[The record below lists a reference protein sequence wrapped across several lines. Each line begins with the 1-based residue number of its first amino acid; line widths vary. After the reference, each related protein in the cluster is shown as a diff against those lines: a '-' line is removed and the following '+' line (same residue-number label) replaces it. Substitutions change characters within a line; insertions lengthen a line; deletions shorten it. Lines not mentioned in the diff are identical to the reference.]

1 MNIVLVGA
9 GSVQFGKGMLGDI
22 FASKVLVGSHV
33 VLHDINENTL
43 NKTCEAAKSFIAEH
57 NLSFSVSATTNR
69 KEAFQAADFII
80 SSIEVGDRFTLWEE
94 DWKIPLQYGME
105 QVYGENGGP
114 GGVFHSL
121 RIIPPILDIMK
132 DVMEICPKAYVFN
145 FSNPMTAICTTVK
158 RVFPQARF
166 IGMCHEIGW
175 LQSWLPRMLSLDLE
189 DIYFKAAGLNHFS
202 CMLEA
207 RHKKTGEDLY
217 PKVREKAEAFFVK
230 EPGYSDMFDY
240 YREHGIFEH
249 EEQFEKTKM
258 QKESKY
264 EWADRKIVKFMLEN
278 YALLPITVDSHF
290 GEYIGWAADIVDHR
304 GILDFFDAYK
314 IMLTRKQEY
323 KIHVHKSA
331 SERVIP
337 IIDGIITNSGY
348 EELAV
353 NVINNGIISNLP
365 DWIAV
370 EVPAIINKDGV
381 QGINLGELPKGYAS
395 LLNAYCGVYDLTAEA
410 IIHQKKDYVIQAL
423 LANPI
428 VKKAKNVKELVER
441 MIDQQAKWLGYLK

>member
-1 MNIVLVGA
+1 MKIVLVGA

-381 QGINLGELPKGYAS
+381 QGVHLGELPKGYAS

>member
-43 NKTCEAAKSFIAEH
+43 NKTCEAAKSFISEH

-314 IMLTRKQEY
+314 IMLTREQEY